1 MAARDFGVAVS
12 ESVALATL
20 ATIAVVT
27 LIICITIL
35 VAICMFKRKHEHVD
49 GGNDGQPTLPVVSL
63 ARPRGSANQDMTD
76 ELSCRH
82 VDANGKLCSYTPP
95 KTSPQNMRVTN
106 AKRHAQSAPLHVDF
120 CRPSCSE
127 CVKQF
132 GYPVREAAVLGI
144 AQQYN
149 VEVSLLQR
157 ASPSSPSS
165 SSANISVSSSRS
177 LRRSS
182 STTLEGDA
190 VMLTLGKYDFFVQLA
205 ANCKSLVS
213 TVSRSL
219 LYEVIR
225 ILTAGLQRNMCEEWL
240 DLNERRIQRANEAAA
255 SVAAAVA
262 EDRPVRVL
270 ANVVALGITRRRK
283 HESVDGAVR
292 DFWLSLCRQSRQV
305 DQETGERK
313 DIWYLGMRKEE
324 AWVRYAS
331 HCVHSLADG
340 DEFKLEL
347 PELKFGDIYSFDFP
361 PGFYDK
367 YKDNV
372 LKRSAFLA
380 AMPGNVRA
388 ETLVESSCP
397 ICREGMRAEDTL
409 RRLEAVPSNAPGDP
423 TEWEVLADD
432 DEERKELKAAV
443 KTWNEHKAVVANQRQ
458 KQIEQRD
465 MVGTRGHPDML
476 MVCDFSPF
484 AKVYDCR
491 RSLSEAM
498 GDTQN
503 LIVSIY
509 YRKGGELQCLN
520 IDNFAQ
526 ESNDHVFFRRV
537 LLNVFSLDLVCN
549 GADGVQRPDWIE
561 IWSDGGPKH
570 FKIRRSIFFVCVEL
584 KQRHPWLKRVTW
596 AFYASHHGKSVND
609 AHAAVVKRT
618 LWRLAREGCRTEGP
632 RQLADVA
639 AHLKNTDSFYFD
651 KFDREQQFNVS
662 SIPGIKSSHFFEW
675 DGTKEGD
682 KHVIVLAKVY
692 PAVDQRTGV
701 PLQSDDG
708 NVSRITVE
716 SFYSVDFDD
725 CSGAAMDV
733 SSAEQREHAVDA
745 AKKRREERTKE
756 RIDAA
761 LARFREAGTEVQVR
775 YDVEGKS
782 RGQWWNGVVEE
793 HRRVRVS
800 GEDDEEEEEDAWK
813 EQIKV
818 KYVVDKAA
826 RSRGLD
832 EEMSEWVDLDTDVRL
847 AG

>member
-1 MAARDFGVAVS
+1 MR
-12 ESVALATL
+12 LATNVKAL
-20 ATIAVVT
+20 LTAV
-27 LIICITIL
+27 
-35 VAICMFKRKHEHVD
+35 
-49 GGNDGQPTLPVVSL
+49 
-63 ARPRGSANQDMTD
+63 PRA
-76 ELSCRH
+76 LS
-82 VDANGKLCSYTPP
+82 
-95 KTSPQNMRVTN
+95 
-106 AKRHAQSAPLHVDF
+106 
-120 CRPSCSE
+120 
-127 CVKQF
+127 
-132 GYPVREAAVLGI
+132 
-144 AQQYN
+144 
-149 VEVSLLQR
+149 
-157 ASPSSPSS
+157 
-165 SSANISVSSSRS
+165 
-177 LRRSS
+177 
-182 STTLEGDA
+182 
-190 VMLTLGKYDFFVQLA
+190 
-205 ANCKSLVS
+205 
-213 TVSRSL
+213 
-219 LYEVIR
+219 YEVIR
-225 ILTAGLQRNMCEEWL
+225 HITVGQPRGLCDEWL
-240 DLNERRIQRANEAAA
+240 DLNERRVRRAHEAAA
-255 SVAAAVA
+255 TVAAAVA

-270 ANVVALGITRRRK
+270 ADVVALGISRQRK
-283 HESVDGAVR
+283 DESVAGSVR
-292 DFWLSLCRQSRQV
+292 HFWLSLCRQSRQV

-324 AWVRYAS
+324 AWVRYVS
-331 HCVHSLADG
+331 HCVHTLADG
-340 DEFKLEL
+340 DEFKVGL

-537 LLNVFSLDLVCN
+537 LLNVFSLDLVCK
-549 GADGVQRPDWIE
+549 GVDGVQRPDWIE

-609 AHAAVVKRT
+609 AHAAVIKRT

-692 PAVDQRTGV
+692 PAVNQRTGV

-708 NVSRITVE
+708 NVSRIAVE

-725 CSGAAMDV
+725 TSGAAMDV
-733 SSAEQREHAVDA
+733 SSAEQREYAADA
-745 AKKRREERTKE
+745 AKKRREECTKE
-756 RIDAA
+756 RVDAA
-761 LARFREAGTEVQVR
+761 LARFRVAGTEVQVR
-775 YDVEGKS
+775 YDVDGKS

-793 HRRVRVS
+793 HRRVRVR

-818 KYVVDKAA
+818 KYVVDEAA

-832 EEMSEWVDLDTDVRL
+832 EEMSEWIDLDTDVRL

>member
-1 MAARDFGVAVS
+1 VLHSLARDFNLDVTVA
-12 ESVALATL
+12 
-20 ATIAVVT
+20 
-27 LIICITIL
+27 
-35 VAICMFKRKHEHVD
+35 
-49 GGNDGQPTLPVVSL
+49 P
-63 ARPRGSANQDMTD
+63 
-76 ELSCRH
+76 
-82 VDANGKLCSYTPP
+82 
-95 KTSPQNMRVTN
+95 
-106 AKRHAQSAPLHVDF
+106 
-120 CRPSCSE
+120 
-127 CVKQF
+127 
-132 GYPVREAAVLGI
+132 
-144 AQQYN
+144 
-149 VEVSLLQR
+149 
-157 ASPSSPSS
+157 PSS
-165 SSANISVSSSRS
+165 SS
-177 LRRSS
+177 SS
-182 STTLEGDA
+182 STTATAASSLSRSIRRSSGTVPERDE
-190 VMLTLGKYDFFVQLA
+190 VTLATGEYNFFVRLA
-205 ANCKSLVS
+205 ANVKSLI
-213 TVSRSL
+213 TVVPRALS
-219 LYEVIR
+219 YEVIR
-225 ILTAGLQRNMCEEWL
+225 HITVDQPRGLCDEWL
-240 DLNERRIQRANEAAA
+240 DLNERRVRRAHEAAA
-255 SVAAAVA
+255 TMAAAEA
-262 EDRPVRVL
+262 ENRPVRAL
-270 ANVVALGITRRRK
+270 ADVVALGITRRRK
-283 HESVDGAVR
+283 DDSVEGSVR

-324 AWVRYAS
+324 AWVRYVS
-331 HCVHSLADG
+331 HCVHTLAG
-340 DEFKLEL
+340 CDEFKLEL

-361 PGFYDK
+361 AGFYDK
-367 YKDNV
+367 YKDKV

-380 AMPGNVRA
+380 AMPTNVRA
-388 ETLVESSCP
+388 ETLVEASCP

-409 RRLEAVPSNAPGDP
+409 RRLEAVPSNARDDP
-423 TEWEVLADD
+423 TEWVPLNDDD
-432 DEERKELKAAV
+432 DETKELKAAV
-443 KTWNEHKAVVANQRQ
+443 KTWNEHKVVVANQRQ

-465 MVGTRGHPDML
+465 KVGTRGHPDML

-484 AKVYDCR
+484 SKVYDCR

-537 LLNVFSLDLVCN
+537 FLNIFSLDLVRK
-549 GADGVQRPDWIE
+549 GADGVRRPDWIE

-639 AHLKNTDSFYFD
+639 AHLKNTDAFYFD

-692 PAVDQRTGV
+692 PAVNQRTGV

-708 NVSRITVE
+708 NASRLAVE

-725 CSGAAMDV
+725 ASGATMDV
-733 SSAEQREHAVDA
+733 SSAEQRELAADA
-745 AKKRREERTKE
+745 AKERREMRTKE
-756 RIDAA
+756 RVDAA

-775 YDVEGKS
+775 YDVEGKT

-800 GEDDEEEEEDAWK
+800 AEDDEEEEEDAWK

-826 RSRGLD
+826 RSRGL
-832 EEMSEWVDLDTDVRL
+832 EQEMSEWVDLDTDVRL